1 MSILYPSLIDRIQHI
16 SDVRIENVPV
26 IQVLPLTEGVKAL
39 LNVYAYRSAL
49 GEQNVQQTTWLQ
61 GLVVCVALGS
71 AGSCTVA
78 LMRGEPIGIIYKDEF
93 WILYSIIYWLM
104 FSNKFIHRSIH
115 HLFST
120 FPLVHRLCIG
130 LSGINRGY
138 SLVQY
143 GIDGVTKSV
152 GIGKM
157 VARIL
162 CGTVIG
168 CGAGFW
174 FGKPSEYYEK
184 LL

>member
-1 MSILYPSLIDRIQHI
+1 MNSGFY
-16 SDVRIENVPV
+16 
-26 IQVLPLTEGVKAL
+26 TGKAL
-39 LNVYAYRSAL
+39 L
-49 GEQNVQQTTWLQ
+49 
-61 GLVVCVALGS
+61 
-71 AGSCTVA
+71 
-78 LMRGEPIGIIYKDEF
+78 GIASVSLTYVNC
-93 WILYSIIYWLM
+93 SIIYWLM

-168 CGAGFW
+168 CGTGFW